1 MDCNGLLWIFRN
13 PVNGFEDT
21 SMDCYGVFS
30 GRRPDYEIIKLVLF
44 LPAARVRAAGF
55 TGFNRLLRG
64 LLQASAGLSC
74 QSVLFFFLTFYRQ
87 NCQ

>member
-30 GRRPDYEIIKLVLF
+30 GRRPDAKKFMIRNAVF
-44 LPAARVRAAGF
+44 M
-55 TGFNRLLRG
+55 RLT
-64 LLQASAGLSC
+64 
-74 QSVLFFFLTFYRQ
+74 SVLELSNTPILRQ
-87 NCQ
+87 SMQDF

>member
-30 GRRPDYEIIKLVLF
+30 GRRPDTKVYRSIASPQMPIN
-44 LPAARVRAAGF
+44 
-55 TGFNRLLRG
+55 TGFYEKEKPKKVAYYNFTTTFFGAMVNNRE
-64 LLQASAGLSC
+64 Q
-74 QSVLFFFLTFYRQ
+74 
-87 NCQ
+87 

>member
-30 GRRPDYEIIKLVLF
+30 GRRPDTQKFELKEPSIFKDLSF
-44 LPAARVRAAGF
+44 LGTQKSF
-55 TGFNRLLRG
+55 I
-64 LLQASAGLSC
+64 
-74 QSVLFFFLTFYRQ
+74 
-87 NCQ
+87 

>member
-30 GRRPDYEIIKLVLF
+30 GRRPDLEVSRQVNPSKIK
-44 LPAARVRAAGF
+44 G
-55 TGFNRLLRG
+55 LRG
-64 LLQASAGLSC
+64 VGTGWYDKNTTNNPL
-74 QSVLFFFLTFYRQ
+74 R
-87 NCQ
+87 

>member
-30 GRRPDYEIIKLVLF
+30 GRRPDNEVAEGAIASVYADFWK
-44 LPAARVRAAGF
+44 
-55 TGFNRLLRG
+55 
-64 LLQASAGLSC
+64 QAH
-74 QSVLFFFLTFYRQ
+74 
-87 NCQ
+87 

>member
-30 GRRPDYEIIKLVLF
+30 GRRPDFEEF
-44 LPAARVRAAGF
+44 E
-55 TGFNRLLRG
+55 LRN
-64 LLQASAGLSC
+64 AVKSMTSEEKM
-74 QSVLFFFLTFYRQ
+74 R
-87 NCQ
+87 